1 MDLSFLPDWPPVFP
15 SAVAVALLMLLA
27 ALFGEVAAR
36 WVHVP
41 RLLGYLVAGACF
53 SAGSYLLRVANLEP
67 LPLPTLSYALDFAAS
82 IVLFDLGQRVSF
94 GWLRRNPALLGA
106 SALESGLTFIVVFVV
121 MRGLELAP
129 LPSALIAI
137 ISMSTS
143 PAVVLSVTRE
153 ERSQG
158 QVTER
163 VLLLTALNSIYA
175 VVLSTLLLA
184 WARLETRGLLD
195 DYLLHPAYLIFG
207 SLLLA
212 AIGARVFLLSAAFVR
227 RDRAAQLI
235 LMLAVVS
242 TVFATSM
249 ALRLSPLLALLACGA
264 FVRTFDR
271 GRRLPS
277 SDFGLISALALM
289 LFFALSAATIDLGTL
304 VRAGLPALALILAR
318 SLCKFLAVAAVAPMT
333 GIGWRKGMHT
343 ALGLLPMSTIALMLT
358 NQVSQLNPQIGAQA
372 DTVLLASVIV
382 LQVVGTLTLLYA
394 VRASGEARAAP

>member
-1 MDLSFLPDWPPVFP
+1 MDLSFLPDWPPSFP
-15 SAVAVALLMLLA
+15 AGVAVALLMLLA
-27 ALFGEVAAR
+27 ALFGEIAAR
-36 WVHVP
+36 YLRMP
-41 RLLGYLVAGACF
+41 RLLGYLVAGGCF
-53 SAGSYLLRVANLEP
+53 SAGGYLLVAANLEP
-67 LPLPTLSYALDFAAS
+67 LPLSTLSFALDFAAS

-106 SALESGLTFIVVFVV
+106 SVLESALTFVVVFAV
-121 MRGLELAP
+121 MRWLQLPA

-143 PAVVLSVTRE
+143 PAVVLAVTRE

-184 WARLETRGLLD
+184 WARLESRGLLD

-207 SLLLA
+207 SLALA
-212 AIGARVFLLSAAFVR
+212 AIGARVFLWSAGFVG

-242 TVFATSM
+242 TVFAASM

-271 GRRLPS
+271 GRRHAG

-289 LFFALSAATIDLGTL
+289 LFFALSAATIELGTL
-304 VRAGLPALALILAR
+304 VRAGLPALALVLAR
-318 SLCKFLAVAAVAPMT
+318 SLCKVLAVAAVAPMT
-333 GIGWRKGMHT
+333 GIGWRKGVYT

-358 NQVSQLNPQIGAQA
+358 QQVSQLNPQLGAQVN
-372 DTVLLASVIV
+372 TVLVASVIV
-382 LQVVGTLTLLYA
+382 LQVVGALTLLYA
-394 VRASGEARAAP
+394 VRASGESRAEP